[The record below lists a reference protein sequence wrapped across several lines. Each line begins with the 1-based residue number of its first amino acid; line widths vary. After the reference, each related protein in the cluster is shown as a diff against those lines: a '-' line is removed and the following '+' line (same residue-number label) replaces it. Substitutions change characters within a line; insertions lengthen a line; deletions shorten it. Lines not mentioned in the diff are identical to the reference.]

1 MGGRRR
7 SSPHRQ
13 QGGGHRGGEA
23 AGPAGLWRAPSA
35 VRTLLSSPL
44 YSRKGVGGLSGSNR
58 RRLVKGSCQNPSR
71 PPPPPPPTPPAFSF
85 QFNDQTS
92 AWKKGGGAGGTEGS
106 PRRRCCVCMS
116 GTGGHPSPLPLPPA
130 GPVPPLPSDR
140 APAAREGRGGER
152 RRRRRQRGS
161 RECQCSVRLLART
174 HCGEVGE
181 GGRCV
186 PFPPVPFL
194 TLTSRGQSP
203 AERNKGKWG
212 GKPTPA
218 AAAPETPRE
227 AEPSGSR

>member
-1 MGGRRR
+1 MPSRGGGGQEAKQPPSAAGRGAPGRRGGGARR
-7 SSPHRQ
+7 SLEGSFCRTYSPFFSSLFTQRSGWFIRQ
-13 QGGGHRGGEA
+13 QQEEA
-23 AGPAGLWRAPSA
+23 SQGQ
-35 VRTLLSSPL
+35 LSKSL
-44 YSRKGVGGLSGSNR
+44 
-58 RRLVKGSCQNPSR
+58 
-71 PPPPPPPTPPAFSF
+71 PPPTPPAFSF